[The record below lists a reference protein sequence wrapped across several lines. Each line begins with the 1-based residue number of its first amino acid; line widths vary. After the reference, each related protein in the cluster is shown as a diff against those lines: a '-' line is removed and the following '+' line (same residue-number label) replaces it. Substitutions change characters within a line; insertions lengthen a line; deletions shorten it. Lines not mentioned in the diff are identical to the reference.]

1 MKDQIK
7 NDIVEIRIHGRGGQG
22 AKSASQLIV
31 EAAMEHGKQVQAF
44 PEYGPER
51 AGAPMVTYARIS
63 DQRITTYEPVLRP
76 DIVLVIDPTLIEQIE
91 VTKGMKSNSIL
102 IVNSTKSSGDIKK
115 ETGYNGKTYTVDATG
130 ISIRHIGRN
139 LPNTPMLGALIKV
152 TGVIDMEHLVK
163 KVRDMFLRKIGSERT
178 QANIDSIREAFEKVH
193 A

>member
-1 MKDQIK
+1 
-7 NDIVEIRIHGRGGQG
+7 
-22 AKSASQLIV
+22 
-31 EAAMEHGKQVQAF
+31 
-44 PEYGPER
+44 
-51 AGAPMVTYARIS
+51 MVTYARIS